1 MTRSGDLTRIQ
12 IRYEWRLVQPRIPLW
27 LTARLLASRYVKHV
41 HILSTGK
48 EIEIEAGTGPVSGMI
63 FCWDCGA
70 NAPPLIVLQ
79 AELLAG

>member
-1 MTRSGDLTRIQ
+1 MFGFGKSK
-12 IRYEWRLVQPRIPLW
+12 PLIGMDIG
-27 LTARLLASRYVKHV
+27 SSSVKV
-41 HILSTGK
+41 VELKQTGK